1 MPTRQASII
10 LVKKRMELD
19 ILEADAN
26 LSVGAVWANHSDSA
40 KRVMLGGLNEL
51 KDFVVS
57 WDENITFLELSC
69 IIHMYIK

>member
-1 MPTRQASII
+1 MTMPTRQASII

-19 ILEADAN
+19 ILEADAD
-26 LSVGAVWANHSDSA
+26 LSVRAVWANHSDSA

-57 WDENITFLELSC
+57 
-69 IIHMYIK
+69 

>member
-26 LSVGAVWANHSDSA
+26 LSVGAVWANPSDSA

-57 WDENITFLELSC
+57 
-69 IIHMYIK
+69 